1 MCQGGHPSFAES
13 SGFFKVGSRVK
24 GSNTFLPDCD
34 PLPVPIMVD
43 HVRII
48 AILNFVWAAVT
59 FSVGVQFFVLVD
71 AAPTWIK
78 IVAAVL
84 IVMAIPATIAG
95 IGLLKRRRW
104 GRTFAFVT
112 AALSM
117 ISIPIGTAFGIY
129 TFMVLKKPEI
139 AATIN

>member
-1 MCQGGHPSFAES
+1 MA
-13 SGFFKVGSRVK
+13 
-24 GSNTFLPDCD
+24 
-34 PLPVPIMVD
+34 D

-48 AILNFVWAAVT
+48 AILNFVWAALT
-59 FSVGVQFFVLVD
+59 LFGGIQFFVFVD
-71 AAPTWIK
+71 VAPMWIQ
-78 IVAAVL
+78 IVAAIL
-84 IVMAIPATIAG
+84 IFMAIPATLAG
-95 IGLLKRRRW
+95 IGLLKRRSW

-129 TFMVLKKPEI
+129 TFMMLKKPEI